1 MGHKKSWMML
11 LYFFKFF
18 LFLTHS
24 LSLSHP
30 GLKGGWNWSRGVSRA
45 VLQEQRCLMGQLVER
60 AEHMFP
66 LQFSSSYFTGP
77 RDWLMEFFFFFLNI
91 AFSRPRA
98 CLSQP
103 HWTYVHIFPWAV
115 FKCVHPCGCICLV
128 CAPTDLMGP
137 FPWPIASLSLPL
149 AAVRWERL

>member
-1 MGHKKSWMML
+1 MML
-11 LYFFKFF
+11 AYFFNSFF
-18 LFLTHS
+18 FFFFSS
-24 LSLSHP
+24 LPPTLSS
-30 GLKGGWNWSRGVSRA
+30 GLKGRLELKSQG
-45 VLQEQRCLMGQLVER
+45 LQGSTEEQRCLMGQLVER

-149 AAVRWERL
+149 AAVRRERL

>member
-1 MGHKKSWMML
+1 ML
-11 LYFFKFF
+11 LYFNFFF
-18 LFLTHS
+18 LFSS
-24 LSLSHP
+24 LSLSLSS
-30 GLKGGWNWSRGVSRA
+30 GLKGRLELKSCG
-45 VLQEQRCLMGQLVER
+45 LQGSTAGQHCLMGQLVESWAHVSFAVFIFILHR
-60 AEHMFP
+60 VQR
-66 LQFSSSYFTGP
+66 LIDGI
-77 RDWLMEFFFFFLNI
+77 LFFFLNI
-91 AFSRPRA
+91 AFWRPRA

-149 AAVRWERL
+149 AAVRRERL